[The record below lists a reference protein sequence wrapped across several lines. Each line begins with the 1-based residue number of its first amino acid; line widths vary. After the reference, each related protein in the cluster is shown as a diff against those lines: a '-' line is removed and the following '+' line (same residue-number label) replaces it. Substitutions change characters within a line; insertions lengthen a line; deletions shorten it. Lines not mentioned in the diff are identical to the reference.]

1 MTATYARPLPVHL
14 PVRRVARQ
22 GESRMGFGPI
32 IAAAAVSLVG
42 TVVFVLVTGISPLLG
57 IVIYGLLG
65 ALLAFLFGI
74 VAVIRDQREDR
85 PHSSRLRGP
94 EISTHITRF

>member
-1 MTATYARPLPVHL
+1 
-14 PVRRVARQ
+14 
-22 GESRMGFGPI
+22 MGFGSI

-42 TVVFVLVTGISPLLG
+42 TVVFVLVTGVSPLVG

-65 ALLAFLFGI
+65 ALLAFLFGL
-74 VAVIRDQREDR
+74 VALIREQRAEPR
-85 PHSSRLRGP
+85 RRNPLRGP